1 MTDFTEKIYAA
12 VRRIPPGKVASYGQ
26 IAFLC
31 GRPRASRIVGAALS
45 LCRDMTVPCH
55 RVLYKDGSLCK
66 GDAFGGREL
75 QKQLLM
81 NEGVGFLPDGRA
93 DMENYGWEGIAC
105 D

>member
-1 MTDFTEKIYAA
+1 MTDFTEMIYETTRKIPA
-12 VRRIPPGKVASYGQ
+12 GKVASYGQ

-45 LCRDMTVPCH
+45 LCRDGAVPCH
-55 RVLYKDGSLCK
+55 RVVYRDGSLCR
-66 GDAFGGREL
+66 GDAFGGAEIQRM
-75 QKQLLM
+75 LLM